1 MTKLKKEKI
10 TGYKVFNHD
19 WTCRGFKYEIGKTYT
34 HEGEIS
40 LCNKGFR
47 FCKNLM
53 DCFKFYN
60 YVTQNKI
67 AKVEALG
74 EVKTD
79 DKKCVTNKIKILKEI
94 PFDKIGEYV

>member
-1 MTKLKKEKI
+1 MQ
-10 TGYKVFNHD
+10 
-19 WTCRGFKYEIGKTYT
+19 IGKTYT

-79 DKKCVTNKIKILKEI
+79 DKKCKTNKIKILEKI

>member
-1 MTKLKKEKI
+1 MQ
-10 TGYKVFNHD
+10 
-19 WTCRGFKYEIGKTYT
+19 IGKTYT

-60 YVTQNKI
+60 YVT
-67 AKVEALG
+67 
-74 EVKTD
+74 
-79 DKKCVTNKIKILKEI
+79 
-94 PFDKIGEYV
+94 